1 MKKIFALATLIAAF
15 CISATAQTPADSVAI
30 VKAKWQKTKLEKGI
44 EARTALFENL
54 YKGPQ
59 AVSII
64 EISPK
69 SKRKFDIAYDHKM
82 VRTSEMAAAHN
93 GVAAINGSYYDM
105 KHGTSVC
112 FHKIDENVIDWTGR
126 AELGARVNGAV
137 RTRDGKMEIL
147 DWSLEI
153 EETYKENKGTVL
165 SSGPIMLKEGRIAD
179 FSKCSGSFI
188 ETKHPRS
195 AIFTT
200 RKGTIVFITVDGRS
214 RDNSIGVSIPEF
226 AHLVRVLGGED
237 AINLDGG
244 GSSTLWLKNAPEGG
258 ILNYPCDNRKF
269 DHKGERRVSN
279 IIYVY

>member
-1 MKKIFALATLIAAF
+1 MKRLFVLSVAIAAL
-15 CISATAQTPADSVAI
+15 CTTAVAQTPADSIAI
-30 VKAKWQKTKLEKGI
+30 TKAKWHKTKLEKGI
-44 EARTALFENL
+44 VAYTALFNEL

-64 EISPK
+64 EVDKK

-82 VRTSEMAAAHN
+82 VRTSKMAAAHN

-112 FHKIDENVIDWTGR
+112 FHKIDDQVIDWTGR
-126 AELGARVNGAV
+126 SELGARVNGAV
-137 RTRDGKMEIL
+137 RTRDGKLEIL
-147 DWSLEI
+147 DWSLQA

-165 SSGPIMLKEGRIAD
+165 ASGPIMMQDGRVAD
-179 FSKCSGSFI
+179 FSKCSRGFI

-195 AIFTT
+195 AIYTT
-200 RKGTIVFITVDGRS
+200 RKGKVVMITVDGRAKG
-214 RDNSIGVSIPEF
+214 NSIGVSIPEF
-226 AHLVRVLGGED
+226 AHLVRVLGAYD

-244 GSSTLWLKNAPEGG
+244 GSTTLWMKGADNDG
-258 ILNYPCDNRKF
+258 ILNHPSDNRKF
-269 DHKGERRVSN
+269 DHKGERSVSN

>member
-1 MKKIFALATLIAAF
+1 MKKIFSLTLALATL
-15 CISATAQTPADSVAI
+15 CTSAIAQTPADSVAI
-30 VKAKWQKTKLEKGI
+30 VKAKWQKSKLEKGI
-44 EARTALFENL
+44 VARTAQFDNL

-59 AVSII
+59 AVRII
-64 EISPK
+64 EVSSK
-69 SKRKFDIAYDHKM
+69 SKRKFDIAHDHKM

-112 FHKIDENVIDWTGR
+112 FHKIDNKVLDWSAMG
-126 AELGARVNGAV
+126 ELNARTNGAV
-137 RTRDGKMEIL
+137 RTADGEIEIF
-147 DWSLEI
+147 DWSYDI
-153 EETYKENKGTVL
+153 ERTYKGNKGTVL
-165 SSGPIMLKEGRIAD
+165 ASGPIMLQDGKTAD
-179 FSKCSGSFI
+179 FSKCDKSFI

-200 RKGTIVFITVDGRS
+200 SDGKVVLITVDGRS
-214 RDNSIGVSIPEF
+214 KDNSIGVSITEL
-226 AHLVRVLGGED
+226 AHLCRVLGGYD

-244 GSSTLWLKNAPEGG
+244 GSTTLWMKSSKGEG
-258 ILNYPCDNRKF
+258 ILNHPSDNRKF

>member
-1 MKKIFALATLIAAF
+1 MKKIFSLSLALATLCTAAF
-15 CISATAQTPADSVAI
+15 AQTPADSVAI
-30 VKAKWQKTKLEKGI
+30 VKAKWQKSKLEKGI
-44 EARTALFENL
+44 VARTAMFENL

-59 AVSII
+59 AVSIV

-69 SKRKFDIAYDHKM
+69 SKRKIDVAYDHKM

-112 FHKIDENVIDWTGR
+112 FHKIDDKVLDWSAMG
-126 AELGARVNGAV
+126 ELNARTNGAV
-137 RTRDGKMEIL
+137 RTVDGEIEIL
-147 DWSLEI
+147 DWSYDI
-153 EETYKENKGTVL
+153 EKAYSQNKGTVL
-165 SSGPIMLKEGRIAD
+165 ASGPIMLQDGKVAD
-179 FSKCSGSFI
+179 FSKCDKSFI

-200 RKGTIVFITVDGRS
+200 SDGKVVFITVDGRS
-214 RDNSIGVSIPEF
+214 KGNSIGVSITEL
-226 AHLVRVLGGED
+226 AHLCRVLGGYD

-244 GSSTLWLKNAPEGG
+244 GSTTLWMKGAKDGG
-258 ILNYPCDNRKF
+258 ILNHPSDNRKF

>member
-1 MKKIFALATLIAAF
+1 MKKIFSLSLALSLLCTV
-15 CISATAQTPADSVAI
+15 ATAQTPADSITI
-30 VKAKWQKTKLEKGI
+30 VKAKWQKTKLDKGI
-44 EARTALFENL
+44 VARTAQFTDL

-82 VRTSEMAAAHN
+82 VRTSQMAAANN

-105 KHGTSVC
+105 KHGNSVC
-112 FHKIDENVIDWTGR
+112 FHKVDDEVIDWSGR
-126 AELGARVNGAV
+126 SELGARVNGAV
-137 RTRDGKMEIL
+137 RTRDGELEIL
-147 DWSLEI
+147 DWSLPI
-153 EETYKENKGTVL
+153 EESYRENKGEVL
-165 SSGPIMLKEGRIAD
+165 ASGPIMLRDGRIAD
-179 FSKCSGSFI
+179 FSKCEKGFI
-188 ETKHPRS
+188 NTKHPRS

-200 RKGTIVFITVDGRS
+200 SKGKVVMIVVDGRS

-226 AHLVRVLGGED
+226 AHLCRVLGAYD

-244 GSSTLWLKNAPEGG
+244 GSSTLWSNVLPDGG
-258 ILNYPCDNRKF
+258 ILNFPCDNRKF